1 MDSGV
6 KMCVDAR
13 LNMFSQYYTVPEN
26 VAADVEAFC
35 QELIALGESSP
46 DVAAFEAAFASQ
58 GFSDRFNALLVLCV
72 PKPYQMNAQEQAY
85 AQETAQEIF
94 EEDKKRIQKE
104 LVEDIADTVQV
115 KLDSDLHVLKR
126 KVLNAAGVMDEY
138 TKISNIAED
147 IGITGKGFK
156 GLFGKKK
163 K

>member
-13 LNMFSQYYTVPEN
+13 LTMFSQYYTVPEN
-26 VAADVEAFC
+26 IRADVEAFC
-35 QELIALGESSP
+35 RELTRLGEESS
-46 DVAAFEAAFASQ
+46 DVAAFESAFASQ

-138 TKISNIAED
+138 TKISNITED
-147 IGITGKGFK
+147 IGVRKKGFK
-156 GLFGKKK
+156 DLFRKKK
-163 K
+163 

>member
-46 DVAAFEAAFASQ
+46 DVAAFEAAFASK
-58 GFSDRFNALLVLCV
+58 GFSNRFTALLSVCV

-85 AQETAQEIF
+85 ARETAREIF
-94 EEDKKRIQKE
+94 EEDKGRIKKE
-104 LVEDIADTVQV
+104 LIEDVVDTGMV
-115 KLDSDLHVLKR
+115 KLDSDLRSVKR
-126 KVLNAAGVMDEY
+126 KILIETGAMDEY